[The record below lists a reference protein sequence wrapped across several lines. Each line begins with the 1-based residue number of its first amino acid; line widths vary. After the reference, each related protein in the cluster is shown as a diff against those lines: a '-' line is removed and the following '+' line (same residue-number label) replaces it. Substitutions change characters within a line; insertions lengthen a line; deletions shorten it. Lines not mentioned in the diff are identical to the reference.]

1 MSENFKPNVCG
12 KYALQGSSRALYTP
26 LDPTH
31 NECTWPVPFH
41 EAGCTVLIRSGAVK
55 DGILLGWSDLPVW
68 CDGGGL
74 IWWADFGGLVW
85 RWSGVVVGAWS
96 DLWSDLRVVWLSDV
110 TVWRGADLMGCWC
123 GLVPWPNL
131 KVWLRRIVW
140 RLKIKKMRNWG
151 NSSDKALNP
160 SESYVQ
166 RNEEKIRK
174 YFIFLI
180 Q

>member
-1 MSENFKPNVCG
+1 M
-12 KYALQGSSRALYTP
+12 
-26 LDPTH
+26 
-31 NECTWPVPFH
+31 
-41 EAGCTVLIRSGAVK
+41 LIWSGAVK
-55 DGILLGWSDLPVW
+55 DGSLLGWSDLVAW

-96 DLWSDLRVVWLSDV
+96 DLWSDLRLVWLSDV
-110 TVWRGADLMGCWC
+110 MVWPGADLMGCWC

-151 NSSDKALNP
+151 NSSDKALTP

-174 YFIFLI
+174 YFIFQI
-180 Q
+180 QLQLKTPIPWKSLKRLNETNTGLCWRSFQIFSSFCVPGFKREI